1 MADTSLV
8 SEESPLRMKP
18 KNLTFFF
25 VTDWACGGQWNRT
38 IQFLALLMRTV
49 ERGNI
54 ELAIMFNGAMEPQRF
69 EDWKLQQSQ
78 IRERASKVLKHIN
91 MKGTPP
97 PKIWWTPPVC
107 LRTVLRMIFRYLN
120 IKVLST
126 MDDHHQEVI
135 AFCRANNFHGL
146 LADDAEYA
154 IFNPPRYFSSKHL
167 KLTYKVSSLT
177 SMNVKYYV

>member
-1 MADTSLV
+1 
-8 SEESPLRMKP
+8 
-18 KNLTFFF
+18 
-25 VTDWACGGQWNRT
+25 
-38 IQFLALLMRTV
+38 MRTV

-177 SMNVKYYV
+177 SMNIKYYV